1 MILKTHP
8 YFSVST
14 WAQTAPELEITDN
27 QGVVAGGS
35 ERIVNSGTPY
45 EVKVRPKPAI
55 EIDKCSIKF
64 GDGSSLKI
72 LESTNQNEYK
82 YYGEGF
88 AKGDC
93 GISFGSINPNRN
105 GRISFT
111 VSYPTLDVES
121 TTTFMLKVATQ
132 PTKVEVSTNK
142 DDLEKGDQLKITCTA
157 FGARPEPTLKLF
169 LGKYIHFF
177 NKIQK
182 NQPCTWG
189 VPTLFGYTIFMQ
201 AKYF

>member
-1 MILKTHP
+1 
-8 YFSVST
+8 VST
-14 WAQTAPELEITDN
+14 RAQTASELEITDN
-27 QGVVAGGS
+27 RGVVEGGS

-55 EIDKCSIKF
+55 EIDKCSVKF

-88 AKGDC
+88 PKGDC

-111 VSYPTLDVES
+111 VSYPDHDVES
-121 TTTFMLKVATQ
+121 TTTFMLKVATP
-132 PTKVEVSTNK
+132 PTKVEVTTNK
-142 DDLEKGDQLKITCTA
+142 DDLEKGDILKMTCTA
-157 FGARPEPTLKLF
+157 FGARPDPTLTIF
-169 LGKYIHFF
+169 LGKY
-177 NKIQK
+177 
-182 NQPCTWG
+182 
-189 VPTLFGYTIFMQ
+189 
-201 AKYF
+201 